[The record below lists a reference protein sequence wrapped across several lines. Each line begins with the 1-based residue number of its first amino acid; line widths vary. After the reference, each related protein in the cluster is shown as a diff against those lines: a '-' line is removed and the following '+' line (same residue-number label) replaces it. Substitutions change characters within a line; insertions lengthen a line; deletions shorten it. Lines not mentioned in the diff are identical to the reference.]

1 MSDPVERPVFS
12 EGQVLGAA
20 DLNLAVEHGRGV
32 AARHERYLHTWGI
45 AWGLELTSKE
55 KEVEVSG
62 TPVKYQEV
70 TLAPG
75 VAIDGRG
82 REIVVPEK
90 RRLSE
95 DDFDQLNVTVQDAS
109 ALYPVYLRG
118 LDEAGPAPAFSTG
131 DCASTL
137 PTRTVEGYDIS
148 FGGPE
153 LSTDLDNQGE
163 SEVSDGPG
171 GDSGEEDAWLV
182 LLGFVKWDKTIS
194 KFTAVETTSL
204 GVGPRYA
211 GVLADVVAAR
221 NGKLLLRTRA
231 SNQSDKPALVIDEE
245 EGGSLKFGLLNA
257 SGVVTPVLTVT
268 ASGDVTATG
277 KIQGAFDP
285 GSVYVQTG
293 VASDGMI
300 VPLPSGVEADKVGP
314 GKAALHVQVTP
325 RLAGATPPSNTG
337 VWGAFPLECSVDA
350 DRRVRCLVRWINF
363 GAAPPTDIQDLAG
376 TCDYSVTVAVSASE
390 GGTT

>member
-1 MSDPVERPVFS
+1 MSDSVERPVFS

-45 AWGLELTSKE
+45 AWGLGLTTKD

-62 TPVKYQEV
+62 APVKYVEV
-70 TLAPG
+70 TLSPG

-95 DDFDQLNVTVQDAS
+95 DDFDQLNVAVQDAD

-131 DCASTL
+131 DCASAQS
-137 PTRTVEGYDIS
+137 TRTVEGYDVS

-153 LSTDLDNQGE
+153 LTDLDDQAGA
-163 SEVSDGPG
+163 EVSDGP
-171 GDSGEEDAWLV
+171 DSAGGEEDAWLV
-182 LLGFVKWDKTIS
+182 LLGFVKWDKAIN
-194 KFTAVETTSL
+194 KFTAVEVTAL

-285 GSVYVQTG
+285 GSVYVQSG

-300 VPLPSGVEADKVGP
+300 VPLPAGVKADQVGP
-314 GKAALHVQVTP
+314 GKAALHIQVTP
-325 RLAGATPPSNTG
+325 RLAGATPPSNSG
-337 VWGAFPLECSVDA
+337 VWGAFPLECSVDSE
-350 DRRVRCLVRWINF
+350 RRVRCLVRWVNF
-363 GAAPPTDIQDLAG
+363 GAAPPTDIQDLPG
-376 TCDYSVTVAVSASE
+376 VCDYSVTVAVPASE

>member
-1 MSDPVERPVFS
+1 MSDPVERPIYS

-20 DLNLAVEHGRGV
+20 DLNSAVEHARGK

-45 AWGLELTSKE
+45 AWGLELVPKE
-55 KEVEVSG
+55 KQTEVG
-62 TPVKYQEV
+62 GQPVKYVEV

-82 REIVVPEK
+82 REIVVAEK

-95 DDFDQLNVTVQDAS
+95 DEFDQLNVATQNPDD
-109 ALYPVYLRG
+109 LYPVFLRG
-118 LDEAGPAPAFSTG
+118 LDQTATARPFAAGE
-131 DCASTL
+131 CASAQ
-137 PTRTVEGYDIS
+137 PTRTTEGYEVT
-148 FGGPE
+148 FGGP
-153 LSTDLDNQGE
+153 DLTLDLE
-163 SEVSDGPG
+163 SQTRAEVSEGPG
-171 GDSGEEDAWLV
+171 GAGESDAWLV
-182 LLGFVKWDKTIS
+182 LLGFVKWDKTNR
-194 KFTAVETTSL
+194 KFAAVAATSS

-221 NGKLLLRTRA
+221 GGKLLLRTRA

-257 SGVVTPVLTVT
+257 SGVVTPVLTVS
-268 ASGDVTATG
+268 ASGDVTAAG
-277 KIQGAFDP
+277 KIQGAFNP

-293 VASDGMI
+293 VASDGLV
-300 VPLPSGVEADKVGP
+300 VPLPSGIKAEQVGP

-325 RLAGATPPSNTG
+325 RLAGAQPPNNTDK
-337 VWGAFPLECSVDA
+337 WGAFPLECSVDA

-363 GAAPPTDIQDLAG
+363 SALPVTDIQDLPG
-376 TCDYSVTVAVSASE
+376 TCDYSVTVAVPATE

>member
-1 MSDPVERPVFS
+1 MSDAVERPIYS

-20 DLNLAVEHGRGV
+20 DLNAGVEHARGR

-45 AWGLELTSKE
+45 AWGLELTPKE
-55 KEVEVSG
+55 KSTEVG
-62 TPVKYQEV
+62 GQTVKYVEV

-82 REIVVPEK
+82 REIVVAEK
-90 RRLSE
+90 KRLSE
-95 DDFDQLNVTVQDAS
+95 DDFDQLNVTVQDAD

-118 LDEAGPAPAFSTG
+118 LEQTAQASPFAAG
-131 DCASTL
+131 DCSSAQ
-137 PTRTVEGYDIS
+137 PTRTVEGYEVD
-148 FGGPE
+148 FGTPDLG
-153 LSTDLDNQGE
+153 LDLDAQGQ

-171 GDSGEEDAWLV
+171 GGGEEDAWLV
-182 LLGFVKWDKTIS
+182 LLGFVKWDKTNK
-194 KFTAVETTSL
+194 KFTAVEATSTGL
-204 GVGPRYA
+204 GPRYA

-231 SNQSDKPALVIDEE
+231 ANRSDKPALVIDEE

-257 SGVVTPVLTVT
+257 SGVVTPVLTVS
-268 ASGDVTATG
+268 ASGDVTAAG

-293 VASDGMI
+293 VASDGML
-300 VPLPSGVEADKVGP
+300 VPLPPGVKADQVGP

-325 RLAGATPPSNTG
+325 RLSGQTPPDNVNT
-337 VWGAFPLECSVDA
+337 WGIFPLECSVDA
-350 DRRVRCLVRWINF
+350 DRRVRCLVRWIRLN
-363 GAAPPTDIQDLAG
+363 APVSKVDVSG
-376 TCDYSVTVAVSASE
+376 TCDYSVTVSVPATE